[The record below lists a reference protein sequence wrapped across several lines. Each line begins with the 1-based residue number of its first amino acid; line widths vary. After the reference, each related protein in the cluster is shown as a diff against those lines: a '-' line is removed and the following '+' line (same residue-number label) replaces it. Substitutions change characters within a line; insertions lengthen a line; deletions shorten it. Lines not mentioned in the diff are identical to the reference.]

1 MANCPT
7 CDYASPE
14 GTRFCRQC
22 GSQLPAVASGSAPLP
37 PTIGDAVQGDTLRYQ
52 QPMQAAAFPY
62 TPPVRVAMPTPN
74 TASFT
79 KKRRRFLKFGGF
91 FLALL
96 ISGGIGAAINESAND
111 DRIFVSR
118 EDRVRLERLRTEDEI
133 SQTMTGSVT
142 ERQERLRE
150 DLRRRLEAI
159 QRAKEDA
166 DRALERGDLVP
177 SDEKT
182 LDVTAYEYKDATS
195 GQYSRVPGR
204 ELLTQRT
211 SDDFE
216 TVTKFYQEKLGRP
229 FVQISERNRREAIFQ
244 STTTPSVTVLVR
256 EERNN
261 ARRPEIMILRSPFR
275 FPIVQQPDQEKPKPE
290 DSQKAPTAAK
300 QTAK

>member
-1 MANCPT
+1 MPNCPT

-22 GSQLPAVASGSAPLP
+22 GSQLPGAVSGSAPLP
-37 PTIGDAVQGDTLRYQ
+37 PSIGDAVQGDTIRYQ

-74 TASFT
+74 TASF
-79 KKRRRFLKFGGF
+79 KKRRRFLKYGGF
-91 FLALL
+91 VLALM
-96 ISGGIGAAINESAND
+96 ISAGIGAAINEGSND
-111 DRIFVSR
+111 DNRISVTQ
-118 EDRVRLERLRTEDEI
+118 EDRVRLERLRTEDQI
-133 SQTMTGSVT
+133 RQTMTGSVT
-142 ERQERLRE
+142 ERQDRLRE

-159 QRAKEDA
+159 ERAKEDA

-182 LDVTAYEYKDATS
+182 LDVTAYEYKGATS

-211 SDDFE
+211 TDDFE
-216 TVTKFYQEKLGRP
+216 TVTKFYQEKLGKP

-244 STTTPSVTVLVR
+244 SATTPSVTVLVR
-256 EERNN
+256 EERNSQ
-261 ARRPEIMILRSPFR
+261 RRPEIIILRSPFR
-275 FPIVQQPDQEKPKPE
+275 FPAVQPDQEIPKAD

-300 QTAK
+300 QATK